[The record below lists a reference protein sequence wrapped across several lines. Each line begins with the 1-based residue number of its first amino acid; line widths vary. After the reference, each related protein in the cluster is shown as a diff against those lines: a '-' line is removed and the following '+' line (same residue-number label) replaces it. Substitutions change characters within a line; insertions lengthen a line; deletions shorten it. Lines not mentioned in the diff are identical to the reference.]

1 LGYSKTF
8 GARAFRRTLSEAVQ
22 AVRILM
28 VQTYYY
34 PRGGDST
41 YMLSLSKLLEE
52 KGHEVVPFAM
62 AGPRNLPSPYA
73 RFFVSEIDF
82 PDLLRSGSPGAA
94 WTVARRSIY
103 NGEARRKIA
112 ALVDETKP
120 DVAHFHNIHAHL
132 TASIVA
138 PLRARGIPIV
148 WTLHDYRLICPNT
161 SLLSRGEICERCIP
175 NRFYQAILQRCK
187 KGSLAASCVAM
198 LTTLYDRIERL
209 PSRIDRFIAPS
220 EFLRSKLIEGRFDPA
235 RIVRV
240 PNFADLEGFAGLP
253 EKDYFCY
260 VGRLSRE
267 KGIDVLIRA
276 VASLET
282 GRLLIVGDGPEADNL
297 RALALGLGADRV
309 EFAGYRS
316 GGELRRILAES
327 QFVVLP
333 SRWYENLPY
342 AVMEAFA
349 SSKAV
354 VASRIGGIPEM
365 VEDGVNGL
373 LFPAG
378 DSRALASCLRRMLAD
393 RGAREEMGRRGRG
406 KAERDY
412 GRERHYTE
420 IERIYR
426 EVIAGKR
433 A

>member
-1 LGYSKTF
+1 
-8 GARAFRRTLSEAVQ
+8 
-22 AVRILM
+22 
-28 VQTYYY
+28 
-34 PRGGDST
+34 
-41 YMLSLSKLLEE
+41 MLSLSKLLEE

-62 AGPRNLPSPYA
+62 ESPRNLPSPYA

-82 PDLLRSGSPGAA
+82 PELLRRGSPGAA
-94 WTVARRSIY
+94 WKVATRSIY

-112 ALVDETKP
+112 ALVDEAKP

-138 PLRARGIPIV
+138 PLRRRGVPIV

-161 SLLSRGEICERCIP
+161 SLLSGGEICERCIP

-187 KGSLAASCVAM
+187 KGSLAASGVAM
-198 LTTLYDRIERL
+198 LSTLYDRLERL
-209 PSRIDRFIAPS
+209 PSRIDRFVAPS
-220 EFLRSKLIEGRFDPA
+220 EFLKSKLIEGGFDPA
-235 RIVRV
+235 RIECV
-240 PNFADLEGFAGLP
+240 PNFADLAGFAGLP

-267 KGIDVLIRA
+267 KGIDVLVRA
-276 VASLET
+276 AASLDA
-282 GRLLIVGDGPEADNL
+282 GRLLVVGDGPEAENL
-297 RALALGLGADRV
+297 RALARELGTNRV

-316 GGELRRILAES
+316 GDELKRILAES

-342 AVMEAFA
+342 TVMEAFA

-365 VEDGVNGL
+365 VEDGANGL
-373 LFPAG
+373 LVPAG
-378 DSRALASCLRRMLAD
+378 DAGALAAALRRMLGD
-393 RGAREEMGRRGRG
+393 RRVREEMGRRGRE
-406 KAERDY
+406 KAERRY
-412 GRERHYTE
+412 GREKHYGE

-426 EVIAGKR
+426 EAIAGKR

>member
-1 LGYSKTF
+1 
-8 GARAFRRTLSEAVQ
+8 
-22 AVRILM
+22 M
-28 VQTYYY
+28 VQTFYYH
-34 PRGGDST
+34 RGGDST

-62 AGPRNLPSPYA
+62 ENPRNLPSPYA

-82 PDLLRSGSPGAA
+82 PELMRRASPGAA
-94 WTVARRSIY
+94 WKVATRSIY

-112 ALVDETKP
+112 ALVDEVKP

-132 TASIVA
+132 TASIVS
-138 PLRARGIPIV
+138 PLRKRGVPIV

-175 NRFYQAILQRCK
+175 NRFYQAVLQRCK

-198 LTTLYDRIERL
+198 LTTLYDRFERL
-209 PSRIDRFIAPS
+209 PSRIDRFITPS
-220 EFLRSKLIEGRFDPA
+220 DFLRSKLLEGGFDPA
-235 RIVRV
+235 RIDCV
-240 PNFADLEGFAGLP
+240 PNFADLAGFAGLP

-260 VGRLSRE
+260 VGRLSHE
-267 KGIDVLIRA
+267 KGLDVLIRA
-276 VASLET
+276 TASLDA
-282 GRLLIVGDGPEADNL
+282 GRLLVVGDGPEAESL
-297 RALALGLGADRV
+297 RALARELGTNRV

-316 GGELRRILAES
+316 GEELRRIIAES

-342 AVMEAFA
+342 TVMEAFA

-365 VEDGVNGL
+365 VDDGVNGL
-373 LFPAG
+373 LSPAG
-378 DSRALASCLRRMLAD
+378 DAGALADRLRRMLGD
-393 RGAREEMGRRGRG
+393 RRAREEMGRRGRE
-406 KAERDY
+406 KAERNY
-412 GRERHYTE
+412 GREKHYGE

-426 EVIAGKR
+426 EVTAGKR

>member
-1 LGYSKTF
+1 M
-8 GARAFRRTLSEAVQ
+8 
-22 AVRILM
+22 RILM

-62 AGPRNLPSPYA
+62 ESPRNLPSPYA

-82 PDLLRSGSPGAA
+82 PELLRAASPTAA
-94 WTVARRSIY
+94 WKVATRSIF

-112 ALVDETKP
+112 ALADEVKP
-120 DVAHFHNIHAHL
+120 DVAHFHNVHAHL
-132 TASIVA
+132 TASIVS
-138 PLRARGIPIV
+138 PLRARRIPIV

-175 NRFYQAILQRCK
+175 NRFYQAALQRCK

-198 LTTLYDRIERL
+198 LTTLYDRLERL
-209 PSRIDRFIAPS
+209 PSRIDRFITPS
-220 EFLRSKLIEGRFDPA
+220 DFLRSKLLDGGFDPA
-235 RIVRV
+235 RIDCV
-240 PNFADLEGFAGLP
+240 PNFADLAGFAGLP

-260 VGRLSRE
+260 VGRLSHE
-267 KGIDVLIRA
+267 KGLDVLIRA
-276 VASLET
+276 AAALDT
-282 GRLLIVGDGPEADNL
+282 GRLLIVGDGPEADKL
-297 RALALGLGADRV
+297 RALARSLGTKRV

-316 GGELRRILAES
+316 GEDLKKIFAES
-327 QFVVLP
+327 QFVILP

-342 AVMEAFA
+342 TVMEAFA

-365 VEDGVNGL
+365 VDDGVNGL

-378 DSRALASCLRRMLAD
+378 DSGALADRLRRMLGD
-393 RGAREEMGRRGRG
+393 RPAREEMGRRGRE
-406 KAERDY
+406 KAEGRY
-412 GRERHYTE
+412 GREKHYGE

-426 EVIAGKR
+426 EVTAGKR

>member
-1 LGYSKTF
+1 
-8 GARAFRRTLSEAVQ
+8 
-22 AVRILM
+22 M
-28 VQTYYY
+28 VQTFYYH
-34 PRGGDST
+34 RGGDST

-62 AGPRNLPSPYA
+62 ASPRNLPSPYA

-82 PDLLRSGSPGAA
+82 PELLRTASPGAA
-94 WTVARRSIY
+94 WKVATRSVY

-112 ALVDETKP
+112 ALVDEVKP

-138 PLRARGIPIV
+138 PLRERGVPIV

-175 NRFYQAILQRCK
+175 NRFYQAVLQRCK
-187 KGSLAASCVAM
+187 KGSLAASGVAM
-198 LTTLYDRIERL
+198 LTTLYDRLERL

-220 EFLRSKLIEGRFDPA
+220 AFLKSKLLEGGLDPA
-235 RIVRV
+235 RIDCV
-240 PNFADLEGFAGLP
+240 PNFADLAGFAGLP

-267 KGIDVLIRA
+267 KGLDVLVRA
-276 VASLET
+276 AASLDA
-282 GRLLIVGDGPEADNL
+282 GRLLVVGDGPEAESL
-297 RALALGLGADRV
+297 KALAREIGANRV

-316 GGELRRILAES
+316 GEELRRIVAES

-342 AVMEAFA
+342 TVMEAFA

-354 VASRIGGIPEM
+354 VASEIGGIPEM
-365 VEDGVNGL
+365 VDDGVNGL
-373 LFPAG
+373 LVPAG
-378 DSRALASCLRRMLAD
+378 DAGALAAALRRMLGD
-393 RGAREEMGRRGRG
+393 RRVREEMGRRGRE
-406 KAERDY
+406 KAERSY
-412 GRERHYTE
+412 GREKHYGE

-426 EVIAGKR
+426 EVTAGKR

>member
-1 LGYSKTF
+1 
-8 GARAFRRTLSEAVQ
+8 
-22 AVRILM
+22 VRILM
-28 VQTYYY
+28 VQTFYY
-34 PRGGDST
+34 PRGGDAT

-62 AGPRNLPSPYA
+62 ESPRNLPSPYA

-82 PDLLRSGSPGAA
+82 PELLRRGSPGAA
-94 WTVARRSIY
+94 WKVAKRSVY
-103 NGEARRKIA
+103 NGEARRKMA
-112 ALVDETKP
+112 ALVDEVKP

-132 TASIVA
+132 TASIVS
-138 PLRARGIPIV
+138 PLRKRGVPIV

-175 NRFYQAILQRCK
+175 NRFYQAVLQRCK
-187 KGSLAASCVAM
+187 KGSLAASAVAM
-198 LTTLYDRIERL
+198 LTTLYDRLERL

-220 EFLRSKLIEGRFDPA
+220 DFLKSKLLEGGFDPA
-235 RIVRV
+235 RIECV
-240 PNFADLEGFAGLP
+240 PNFADLAGFTGLP

-267 KGIDVLIRA
+267 KGLDVLIRA
-276 VASLET
+276 AASLDA
-282 GRLLIVGDGPEADNL
+282 GRLLVVGDGPEAENL
-297 RALALGLGADRV
+297 KALARELGANRV

-316 GGELRRILAES
+316 GGELKRIVAES

-354 VASRIGGIPEM
+354 VASRIGGVPGM
-365 VEDGVNGL
+365 VDDGVDGL
-373 LFPAG
+373 LVPAG
-378 DSRALASCLRRMLAD
+378 DAGALAAALRRMLGD
-393 RGAREEMGRRGRG
+393 RRAREEMGRRARE
-406 KAERDY
+406 KAERRY
-412 GRERHYTE
+412 GREKHYEE

>member
-1 LGYSKTF
+1 M
-8 GARAFRRTLSEAVQ
+8 
-22 AVRILM
+22 RILM

-34 PRGGDST
+34 HRGGDST
-41 YMLSLSKLLEE
+41 SMLSLSKMLEE

-62 AGPRNLPSPYA
+62 ESPRNLPSPYA

-82 PDLLRSGSPGAA
+82 PELLRRASPGAA
-94 WTVARRSIY
+94 WKVVTRSIY
-103 NGEARRKIA
+103 SGEARRKIA
-112 ALVDETKP
+112 ALADEVKP

-138 PLRARGIPIV
+138 PLRERGVPIV

-175 NRFYQAILQRCK
+175 NRFYQAVLQRCK
-187 KGSLAASCVAM
+187 KGSLGASCVAM
-198 LTTLYDRIERL
+198 LTTLYDRLERL

-220 EFLRSKLIEGRFDPA
+220 EFLKSKLLEGRFDPA
-235 RIVRV
+235 RIECV
-240 PNFADLEGFAGLP
+240 PNFADLAGFAGLP

-260 VGRLSRE
+260 VGRLSHE
-267 KGIDVLIRA
+267 KGIDVLVRA
-276 VASLET
+276 AASLDT
-282 GRLLIVGDGPEADNL
+282 GRLLVVGDGPEGDRL
-297 RALALGLGADRV
+297 KALARELGTGRV
-309 EFAGYRS
+309 GFAGYRS
-316 GGELRRILAES
+316 GEELRRILAES

-333 SRWYENLPY
+333 SRWYENFPY

-365 VEDGVNGL
+365 VDDGVNGL

-378 DSRALASCLRRMLAD
+378 DVGALAERLRRMLGD
-393 RGAREEMGRRGRG
+393 RGVREEMGRRGRE
-406 KAERDY
+406 KAERRY
-412 GRERHYTE
+412 GRERHYEE

-426 EVIAGKR
+426 EVTAGKR

>member
-1 LGYSKTF
+1 
-8 GARAFRRTLSEAVQ
+8 
-22 AVRILM
+22 VRILM
-28 VQTYYY
+28 VQTFYYH
-34 PRGGDST
+34 RGGDST

-62 AGPRNLPSPYA
+62 ENPRNLPSPYA

-82 PDLLRSGSPGAA
+82 PELMRRASPGAA
-94 WTVARRSIY
+94 WRVATRSIH
-103 NGEARRKIA
+103 NGEARGKIA
-112 ALVDETKP
+112 ALVDEVKP

-138 PLRARGIPIV
+138 PLRKRGVPIV

-175 NRFYQAILQRCK
+175 NRFYQAVLQRCK

-198 LTTLYDRIERL
+198 LSTLYDRLERL
-209 PSRIDRFIAPS
+209 PSRIDRFITPS
-220 EFLRSKLIEGRFDPA
+220 AFLKSKLLEGKFDPA
-235 RIVRV
+235 RIDCV
-240 PNFADLEGFAGLP
+240 PNFADLAGFAGLP

-260 VGRLSRE
+260 VGRLSHE
-267 KGIDVLIRA
+267 KGLDVLIRA
-276 VASLET
+276 VAALDA
-282 GRLLIVGDGPEADNL
+282 GRLLLVGDGPEAENL
-297 RALALGLGADRV
+297 KALARELGTNRV

-316 GGELRRILAES
+316 GEELRRIIAES

-342 AVMEAFA
+342 TVMEAFA

-365 VEDGVNGL
+365 VDDGVNGL

-378 DSRALASCLRRMLAD
+378 DAGALAACLRRMLGD
-393 RGAREEMGRRGRG
+393 RPAREESGRRGRE
-406 KAERDY
+406 KAERHY
-412 GRERHYTE
+412 GREKHYGE

>member
-1 LGYSKTF
+1 M
-8 GARAFRRTLSEAVQ
+8 
-22 AVRILM
+22 RILM
-28 VQTYYY
+28 VQTFHYY
-34 PRGGDST
+34 RGGDST

-62 AGPRNLPSPYA
+62 EHPRNLPSPYA
-73 RFFVSEIDF
+73 RYFVSEVDF
-82 PDLLRSGSPGAA
+82 PDLLSKASPGAA
-94 WTVARRSIY
+94 WKVATRSIY

-112 ALVDETKP
+112 ALADEVKP

-132 TASIVA
+132 TTSIVS

-175 NRFYQAILQRCK
+175 NRFHEAVLQRCK
-187 KGSLAASCVAM
+187 KGSLPASFVAM
-198 LTTLYDRIERL
+198 LATLYDRLARI
-209 PSRIDRFIAPS
+209 PARIDRFIAPS
-220 EFLRSKLIEGRFDPA
+220 DFLRSKLLEGGFDPA
-235 RIVRV
+235 RVVCV
-240 PNFADLEGFAGLP
+240 PNFVDLALYTGLP
-253 EKDYFCY
+253 EEDYFCY
-260 VGRLSRE
+260 LGRLSPE
-267 KGIDVLIRA
+267 KGLDILVRA
-276 VASLET
+276 VAGLDA
-282 GRLLIVGDGPEADNL
+282 GRLLVVGDGPEAGAL
-297 RALALGLGADRV
+297 RTLAAELKTSRV

-316 GGELRRILAES
+316 GEELRRILARS

-333 SRWYENLPY
+333 SRWYENLPF

-373 LFPAG
+373 LFPMG
-378 DSRALASCLRRMLAD
+378 DEGSLAACLARMLGD
-393 RGAREEMGRRGRG
+393 RRLREEMGRRARE
-406 KAERDY
+406 KAERLY
-412 GRERHYTE
+412 EREGHYAE

-426 EVIAGKR
+426 DVIAAKR